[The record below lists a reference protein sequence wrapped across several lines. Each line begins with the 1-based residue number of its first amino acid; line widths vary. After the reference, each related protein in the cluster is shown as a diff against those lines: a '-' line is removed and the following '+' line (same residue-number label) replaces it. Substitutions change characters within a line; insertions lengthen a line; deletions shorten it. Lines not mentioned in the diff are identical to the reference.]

1 MWIDLRREFVHLPV
15 SFPLRNISDYSQ
27 HDEGSAYW
35 FTGSLIMATDKG
47 PLTRVLV
54 DVVGVARDMSLYD
67 TFVLIFVVLPPHNG
81 LI

>member
-1 MWIDLRREFVHLPV
+1 
-15 SFPLRNISDYSQ
+15 
-27 HDEGSAYW
+27 
-35 FTGSLIMATDKG
+35 MATDKG
-47 PLTRVLV
+47 PLTRVLVVLV